1 MKYCITKW
9 CKSITDDGKDKYIN
23 KDVDKSNMKYK
34 FRILDDDKIV
44 YGYGVSEK
52 KSFRPLDRYM
62 YSLGV
67 TEIQYQDPVTKK
79 YKTL

>member
-1 MKYCITKW
+1 MKCCITKW

-23 KDVDKSNMKYK
+23 KDIDKSNMQYK
-34 FRILDDDKIV
+34 FRILDDDEMV
-44 YGYGVSEK
+44 YGYGVSEE
-52 KSFRPLDRYM
+52 KSFQPLDRYM

>member
-34 FRILDDDKIV
+34 FRILDDDGI
-44 YGYGVSEK
+44 GYGEG
-52 KSFRPLDRYM
+52 F
-62 YSLGV
+62 
-67 TEIQYQDPVTKK
+67 
-79 YKTL
+79 